1 MGLYNRTNFAV
12 GAAANTAPFN
22 TEYTK
27 IANAV
32 NSLDNA
38 NIGTAL
44 TGAVLNL
51 TAPGAIGG
59 VTPST
64 GAFTTL
70 TATSAIITTITGNG
84 ALLTN
89 LTAANLVGALPAI
102 SGALL
107 TNLNADNLAG
117 GTVPDARFP
126 ATLPAVSGVNLTAL
140 NATQLTSGIVPLAR
154 LSGITNTQIA
164 AGAAIAS
171 SKLDLTVIHQQVII
185 DTDSGSESFYV
196 SRLGST
202 TQTAKMYVTD
212 NDFIVESI
220 QDEVGNGGFI
230 FIGNSDGSGA
240 IKDAAVMDAKFYNC
254 KVRAY
259 NNALDKSIRISAD
272 ASYAYL
278 YTDTAPMIIRNG
290 LSNADIYF
298 QINDGGVSNRTL
310 IQLDASTSEVLFKRD
325 AGIKIGAGAD
335 GYLYIGSNN
344 LYIANQTSN
353 ENIIFRINDGGV
365 NKDVAFIDGAS
376 ATFNIKNGYEF
387 RCLSAG
393 NDKTL
398 YFKHND
404 TNGIIGTTSGSLIL
418 DPQSDQVLPISNG
431 GVDIGSSTVRFDD
444 GYFNKLHYLTS
455 LANNDLSFTET
466 WCAVCGKEFKD
477 NDTIVMK
484 VKNIEA
490 VKKEKGNYYGKMMN
504 TLPVHQECQN
514 NKIQFINET
523 LENGEHTGKKIK
535 LNYGK

>member
-230 FIGNSDGSGA
+230 FIGNSDGSAGV
-240 IKDAAVMDAKFYNC
+240 KDAGRVAARFYNC
-254 KVRAY
+254 SVYSY

-335 GYLYIGSNN
+335 GYLYIDSNN

-376 ATFNIKNGYEF
+376 ATFNIENGYEF
-387 RCLSAG
+387 RILSAG

>member
-254 KVRAY
+254 SVYSY

-335 GYLYIGSNN
+335 GYLYIDSNN

-365 NKDVAFIDGAS
+365 KKDVASINGAS
-376 ATFNIKNGYEF
+376 ATFNIENGYEF

-393 NDKTL
+393 NDKNMAF
-398 YFKHND
+398 YHND
-404 TNGIIGTTSGSLIL
+404 TDGVISTTSGKIVINTQGNAIIPAIDNQETLGNAANKWSDVRSYLING
-418 DPQSDQVLPISNG
+418 SDYGFTNGYILREYPCSKEDVYDKSDKWMEENANKGIQVI
-431 GVDIGSSTVRFDD
+431 
-444 GYFNKLHYLTS
+444 
-455 LANNDLSFTET
+455 NDLNEV
-466 WCAVCGKEFKD
+466 VCIIGRNGTIYANEFKD
-477 NDTIVMK
+477 LQLAK
-484 VKNIEA
+484 
-490 VKKEKGNYYGKMMN
+490 
-504 TLPVHQECQN
+504 QE
-514 NKIQFINET
+514 
-523 LENGEHTGKKIK
+523 L
-535 LNYGK
+535 L